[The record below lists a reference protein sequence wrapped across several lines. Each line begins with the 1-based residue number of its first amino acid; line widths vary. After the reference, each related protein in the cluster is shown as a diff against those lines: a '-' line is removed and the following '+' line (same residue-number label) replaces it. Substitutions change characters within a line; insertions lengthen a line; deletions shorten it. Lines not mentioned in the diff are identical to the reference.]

1 MNRGIVVGKVY
12 EISGRPASSAKVVVS
27 RVESD
32 SRFQIERI
40 EAKVQKDGSFAAPFL
55 WKGVE
60 WGDPITSRGNI
71 RIRINAWKEEG
82 DLVKDGYSRDTGFTS
97 RTINGYIARD
107 IMQAANVATG
117 NPFNGYSDFGDF
129 LISIG
134 QALSNYRTL
143 VPFWKV
149 SQVGTTEGYVLGAA
163 VELWLDNTSDMGR
176 SS

>member
-12 EISGRPASSAKVVVS
+12 EPSGRPASSAKVVVS

-32 SRFQIERI
+32 TRFRIERI

-55 WKGVE
+55 WSGVE
-60 WGDPITSRGNI
+60 WGDPITLNDI

-82 DLVKDGYSRDTGFTS
+82 DLIKDGYSRDTGFTS
-97 RTINGYIARD
+97 RTIKGYYARD
-107 IMQAANVATG
+107 ILFPINVAAG
-117 NPFNGYSDFGDF
+117 NPFSSYPDFGDF

-134 QALSNYRTL
+134 QALANYKSL

-149 SQVGTTEGYVLGAA
+149 SQASATEGSVIGAA
-163 VELWLDNTSDMGR
+163 VELWLDNTSHMGR